1 MKTITAGSA
10 GGVKKLKRKIQLE
23 NELKER
29 KIVGQFDPNKK
40 FSHLT
45 KCTGVALFQL
55 VKLKFWQQ
63 FRAVHQLRTEHS

>member
-29 KIVGQFDPNKK
+29 KIA
-40 FSHLT
+40 HLET
-45 KCTGVALFQL
+45 TTM
-55 VKLKFWQQ
+55 KLKMEDPG
-63 FRAVHQLRTEHS
+63 RIPNIII

>member
-10 GGVKKLKRKIQLE
+10 GGVMKLKRKIQLE

-40 FSHLT
+40 IFS
-45 KCTGVALFQL
+45 FDQ
-55 VKLKFWQQ
+55 
-63 FRAVHQLRTEHS
+63 VHRRCIVSTRQTQVLATV